1 MNSESSDADNFD
13 FEVTKGYFSSTDDE
27 NANKNMQEEGIK
39 EDEDNIQD
47 AFLLQLQ
54 DGIEKNLIKGMKI
67 SKEQKVQL

>member
-1 MNSESSDADNFD
+1 
-13 FEVTKGYFSSTDDE
+13 
-27 NANKNMQEEGIK
+27 MQEEGFK
-39 EDEDNIQD
+39 ENEDNIQD